1 MDKNTSEQCRRTR
14 EDFLP
19 TGIQDVVLTDGKS
32 VEECL
37 EWKNVLERL
46 AEYEDL
52 EEQGK
57 LLKLPCAVGDT
68 VYRFYTVN
76 DETKIYEHRLTTLTN
91 IVNITE
97 AGEIGKTVF
106 LTQKEAE
113 AALKELQT
121 LENWKGDED
130 ENRRT

>member
-1 MDKNTSEQCRRTR
+1 M
-14 EDFLP
+14 
-19 TGIQDVVLTDGKS
+19 
-32 VEECL
+32 
-37 EWKNVLERL
+37 ERL
-46 AEYEDL
+46 RFKECENCEHWKGYVTDCFENCMKPFEALEGFNTYKDL
-52 EEQGK
+52 EKQGK

-113 AALKELQT
+113 AALKK
-121 LENWKGDED
+121 LEDD
-130 ENRRT
+130 AI